1 MSNADWFLLLL
12 AAALR
17 ICRLPD
23 TRREPSPAHRG

>member
-1 MSNADWFLLLL
+1 VSDADWFLLLL

-23 TRREPSPAHRG
+23 ASREPSPARRG